1 MDCGVNAPD
10 VKVEPA
16 GCKPVSEDVCK
27 SGFMAP
33 SGNIEF
39 PEDALDQ
46 CCKCP
51 SGESCSYCEN
61 PDSCTEDEK
70 KEFVTVKDCFSGS
83 STTSSSS
90 ENTTDQSGDG
100 DGDGDDDVK
109 KDLNFITENFN
120 IIVMVGLGLSFII
133 AMMLFTR
140 RSKSF

>member
-27 SGFMAP
+27 SGVMAP
-33 SGNIEF
+33 RGNIEF

>member
-1 MDCGVNAPD
+1 MDCGVSAPD

>member
-120 IIVMVGLGLSFII
+120 IIVMVGLGLCFII

>member
-70 KEFVTVKDCFSGS
+70 KEFVTVKECFSGS

-90 ENTTDQSGDG
+90 ENTTDQSVDG

-120 IIVMVGLGLSFII
+120 IIVMVGLGLCFII